1 MSDKTKIKAATDQ
14 ELQQLIN
21 RLRNERE
28 ASYLITELRKNT
40 DYEGFATNMDISI
53 KDATDMELDMI
64 LRRLYKESEA
74 QELIARIKRMSGSN
88 IDYSNPAISTEQPV
102 KSLYHY
108 GIKGM
113 RWGVRKSRST
123 KTDKQSDDYKK
134 TKPLRKKKA
143 SELSNEELKA
153 LTTRLQ
159 LEKQFKDLNKKD
171 IAKGQKFVTDILK
184 EVGKEVAKTAL
195 KTTINEAMKKKK

>member
-28 ASYLITELRKNT
+28 ASYLIAELRKNT

-102 KSLYHY
+102 KSLYHF

-113 RWGVRKSRST
+113 RWGVRKSKST
-123 KTDKQSDDYKK
+123 KIGKQSDDYKK

-143 SELSNEELKA
+143 RELSNEELKA

-159 LEKQFKDLNKKD
+159 LERQFKDLNKKD
-171 IAKGQKFVTDILK
+171 VAKGQKFVTDILK

-195 KTTINEAMKKKK
+195 KSTIQEAMKKKK